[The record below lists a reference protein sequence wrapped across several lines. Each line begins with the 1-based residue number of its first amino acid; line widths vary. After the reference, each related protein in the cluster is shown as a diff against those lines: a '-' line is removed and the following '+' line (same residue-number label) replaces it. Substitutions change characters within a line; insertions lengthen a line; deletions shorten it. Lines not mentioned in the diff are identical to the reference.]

1 MNKRTFLL
9 RGAALLSTVPLTALA
24 QSKAHSKPRK
34 PAPAPVG
41 GPAVLTVSGAIS
53 RSNRGAV
60 DPALDPLFNK
70 LAIHFDKAWT
80 LSWPELAAMPANDI
94 HTTLAWDGKVHS
106 LRGPYLAQLLAT
118 AGAATRDGTKVLL
131 RGLDG
136 TSASISLGDLRK
148 YRYIVATH
156 MDGQP
161 LALGG
166 FGPLWAIFAADQFP
180 EVMARP
186 LAERYLNCPY
196 ALFHIEVQTG

>member
-9 RGAALLSTVPLTALA
+9 RGAALLAAGPVTALA
-24 QSKAHSKPRK
+24 QSKPHSKPRK
-34 PAPAPVG
+34 PAPAPVA
-41 GPAVLTVSGAIS
+41 GPALLTVTGAIS
-53 RSNRGAV
+53 RSNRGAT

-70 LAIHFDKAWT
+70 LGIHFDKAWT
-80 LSWPELAAMPANDI
+80 LSWPELAAMPSNEI
-94 HTTLAWDGKVHS
+94 RTTLAWDGKVHT
-106 LRGPYLAQLLAT
+106 LQGPYLAQLLAT

-136 TSASISLGDLRK
+136 TNASISLGDLRK

-166 FGPLWAIFAADQFP
+166 LGPLWAVYAADQFA
-180 EVMARP
+180 EITARP